1 MLRSSNWN
9 RTLGFQPIDR
19 SSSLLRSTNTK
30 KMKKKIIKLPT
41 GITTSM
47 RKKNGVVRIE
57 IVNSHNHKENY
68 KDVFISLVFL
78 WLTIVLTVVTY
89 SLIVNHDLYTI
100 LFVSPIYT
108 TLMIIYIK
116 LIKYLILIPKTK
128 HGF

>member
-1 MLRSSNWN
+1 
-9 RTLGFQPIDR
+9 
-19 SSSLLRSTNTK
+19 
-30 KMKKKIIKLPT
+30 MKKKIIKLPT

-89 SLIVNHDLYTI
+89 SLIVKHDLYTI